1 MKIEFHKCHGEF
13 LLLPC
18 LSYYHH
24 AYLDE
29 LNFYFTKEV
38 TLGWLFWFVRINFNT
53 TECKIKYISI
63 LPEINFVWFEYYSSY
78 IALKWLKF
86 SKCIT
91 IKKNKKHGKN

>member
-1 MKIEFHKCHGEF
+1 MKLKFHKCQGEF

-18 LSYYHH
+18 LNYSYF
-24 AYLDE
+24 AYLHE
-29 LNFYFTKEV
+29 FKLYCIKEI
-38 TLGWLFWFVRINFNT
+38 TLGWLFWFIRICFNT

-63 LPEINFVWFEYYSSY
+63 LPEINFIWFEYYAPY

-91 IKKNKKHGKN
+91 IKKNKKYGKN